1 MERKNFLVLML
12 VLVSISF
19 TSCSKDED
27 GDISP
32 SITPSI
38 TPSSISMYYNST
50 YQLNGSNV
58 VTWESSNEFVATVDS
73 KGLVRGGHVGTT
85 TISASNGKNTATCN
99 VTIIPKVILY
109 DDPILEW
116 GVSKSTIISKESH
129 SLKSSSSS
137 AMLAYD
143 YSIGGNSC
151 LLTYNFTNEKLSR
164 IDVYL
169 DLLSFTIA
177 GNHLVER
184 FSPLSI
190 VGDIV
195 MYSDGYTKDKTT
207 TIVGLQTANVSG
219 TELTYI
225 SYIPSKE

>member
-1 MERKNFLVLML
+1 M
-12 VLVSISF
+12 
-19 TSCSKDED
+19 
-27 GDISP
+27 
-32 SITPSI
+32 
-38 TPSSISMYYNST
+38 
-50 YQLNGSNV
+50 
-58 VTWESSNEFVATVDS
+58 
-73 KGLVRGGHVGTT
+73 
-85 TISASNGKNTATCN
+85 
-99 VTIIPKVILY
+99 
-109 DDPILEW
+109 
-116 GVSKSTIISKESH
+116 
-129 SLKSSSSS
+129 
-137 AMLAYD
+137 
-143 YSIGGNSC
+143 
-151 LLTYNFTNEKLSR
+151 LTYNFTNEKLSR